1 MSCFQSSHGKTTKA
15 NFKNSAEGDGVPEV
29 NDSPSHQVTAREC
42 PAQCSC
48 ARGLHRR
55 ARQSTG

>member
-1 MSCFQSSHGKTTKA
+1 MKILFSSVLFSVYSHGKTTKA

-48 ARGLHRR
+48 ARGLH
-55 ARQSTG
+55 